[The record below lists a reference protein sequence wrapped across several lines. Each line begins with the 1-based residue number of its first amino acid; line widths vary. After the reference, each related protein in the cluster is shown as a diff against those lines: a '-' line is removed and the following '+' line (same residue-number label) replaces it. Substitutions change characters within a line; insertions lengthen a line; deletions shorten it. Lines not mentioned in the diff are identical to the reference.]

1 MSKQETVFRATGS
14 VFLDPDECGSV
25 IQWHVR
31 TTAQA
36 PNAPDYPKKGS
47 SDISGEIVLS
57 DCSRI
62 IRWSL
67 GDSEPLAKLDRAIAC
82 LRQTRAAVAAA
93 LSAEKKAR
101 KRLGITNGDE

>member
-1 MSKQETVFRATGS
+1 MGTKLETVFRANGS

-36 PNAPDYPKKGS
+36 PNAPDYPKNGTAGV
-47 SDISGEIVLS
+47 SGEIVLS
-57 DCSRI
+57 DCSRL

-67 GDSEPLAKLDRAIAC
+67 SDPEPLAKLDRAIGC
-82 LRQTRAAVAAA
+82 LRTARRALSAA
-93 LSAEKKAR
+93 LRAEKKAR
-101 KRLGITNGDE
+101 KQLGIKGD